1 MTSDTTIV
9 VIVLVGVLGFIIVLE
24 SVFIMYLV
32 WNMRQRLPRDQE
44 QAQDQ
49 THEDIENHFA
59 NTDSLTSNRVIF
71 SNNGD
76 IISKSYSS
84 FRSDCTSHDYQDAMV
99 EFDTQ
104 RESLPRLQLLDIMF
118 NRNTCSS
125 NFDEKTS
132 LSTLAMEPSSNE
144 QVNQFDEFS
153 RTLMVQH
160 LIQTSLG
167 SSGYVRMVADPYLEN
182 DIIIG
187 SIVVILKPLP
197 DINLQPGDLLR
208 IIKFDVK
215 ESFDHKALNIN
226 NDFVGDDNSHQTRK
240 SSDNPSSFSIGR
252 NNEIYHN
259 IYCTGILMNTYLEFD
274 SNKETLVLK
283 IKNTFDYSKQ
293 EVFLKHFPLKIA
305 SLETTV
311 LRPLYET
318 S

>member
-1 MTSDTTIV
+1 MTSDTALV
-9 VIVLVGVLGFIIVLE
+9 AIVLAGVLGFIIVLE
-24 SVFIMYLV
+24 SVFIVYLF
-32 WNMRQRLPRDQE
+32 WNMKQQLARDQE
-44 QAQDQ
+44 QGQDQ
-49 THEDIENHFA
+49 IHEDIENHFA
-59 NTDSLTSNRVIF
+59 TTNSFTSDRVIF
-71 SNNGD
+71 SNNGG
-76 IISKSYSS
+76 IISKSYPS
-84 FRSDCTSHDYQDAMV
+84 FLSDCTSHDYQDAMV
-99 EFDTQ
+99 EFVTE
-104 RESLPRLQLLDIMF
+104 RESPPRLQLRDIMF
-118 NRNTCSS
+118 NRNTCSTNS
-125 NFDEKTS
+125 DEKTS
-132 LSTLAMEPSSNE
+132 LSTLAIEPSSNE

-167 SSGYVRMVADPYLEN
+167 SSGYVKMVADPYLEN

-187 SIVVILKPLP
+187 SIVVILKPFP
-197 DINLQPGDLLR
+197 VINLQPGDLLR

-226 NDFVGDDNSHQTRK
+226 TDFVDDDNNHQTRK

-252 NNEIYHN
+252 NNEVYHN

-274 SNKETLVLK
+274 SNKETLVMK
-283 IKNTFDYSKQ
+283 VKNTFDYSKQ
-293 EVFLKHFPLKIA
+293 EIFLKEFPLKIA